1 MNTPRRR
8 NLAGLDAHPVVRN
21 YQFVGLAALL
31 VVFAVLAMRGDL
43 VVALLPVLVAFLGLF
58 FNAPG
63 LPIVFL
69 FVTVYMLV
77 CPYGLPFGLTPVT
90 DIPDSA
96 FRVSDLVLSA
106 AAGVYFACQFR
117 VLSLTA
123 RAMPQDNPFA
133 DKKAPPILRPTGA
146 VESSEV
152 EGMFATMAGIVVAAQ
167 IIWLTVTMLRVDLT
181 AFPPFHIEPEVPFLT
196 RNATLADMP
205 RWVGRALILSGMV
218 LATGFVTGFVFW
230 YWRLTRLTA
239 EEGSAILLD
248 TGWSEAR
255 RELSR
260 REVWLAWALRRLEAV
275 PGPPRPPR
283 GLFGWVLF
291 IGWVTGATLWGMA
304 AVAWYTSSWGFC
316 TLLVL
321 LGFAMILFLSRR
333 VLTNAPPPPPDPDA
347 PKRTILRPLVQVSVV
362 FAWVMG
368 ILAWGVYSGMLR
380 RNPLPVIIVSIVGL
394 IAIWFV
400 FRQKPQEPTL

>member
-1 MNTPRRR
+1 MNPPRRR

-69 FVTVYMLV
+69 FVTVYLLV
-77 CPYGLPFGLTPVT
+77 CPYGLPFGLTPVS

-123 RAMPQDNPFA
+123 RATPPDTPAA
-133 DKKAPPILRPTGA
+133 DRKTPPVVRPPGA
-146 VESSEV
+146 VDPSEV
-152 EGMFATMAGIVVAAQ
+152 EGLFATTAGVVVAGQ
-167 IIWLTVTMLRVDLT
+167 IVWLAVTMLRVDLA
-181 AFPPFHIEPEVPFLT
+181 AFPPLQVDPELPF
-196 RNATLADMP
+196 RSRAAAAADLP

-218 LATGFVTGFVFW
+218 LAVGAVAGFVFW
-230 YWRLTRLTA
+230 YWRLARLTA
-239 EEGSAILLD
+239 AEGAAVLLD
-248 TGWSEAR
+248 TGWRESR

-260 REVWLAWALRRLEAV
+260 REVWVAWAVRVRHAV
-275 PGPPRPPR
+275 PAPPRPPR
-283 GLFGWVLF
+283 SLVGWVLF

-304 AVAWYTSSWGFC
+304 AVAWYTSSWSFC
-316 TLLVL
+316 SLIVL
-321 LGFAMILFLSRR
+321 LGFGMILFLSRR

-347 PKRTILRPLVQVSVV
+347 PKNPVLRPLVHVAIV
-362 FAWVMG
+362 FAWVLG

-380 RNPLPVIIVSIVGL
+380 RNPLPVIMVSIVGL
-394 IAIWFV
+394 VAIWFV
-400 FRQKPQEPTL
+400 FRQKPQEPTA